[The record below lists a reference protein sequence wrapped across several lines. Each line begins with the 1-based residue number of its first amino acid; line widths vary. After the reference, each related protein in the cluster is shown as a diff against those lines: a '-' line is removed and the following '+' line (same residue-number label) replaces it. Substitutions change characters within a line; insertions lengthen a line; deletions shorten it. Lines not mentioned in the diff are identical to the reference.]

1 MIYYSD
7 LLLTALLYNE
17 KAKITEIIAE
27 EDNKGDPMDLD

>member
-7 LLLTALLYNE
+7 LLLTALLYKE
-17 KAKITEIIAE
+17 KAKITEIIP